1 VTDVVFE
8 DAWPS
13 FDADGRRLGVLATG
27 LTEGAPL
34 GTTRD
39 GQPAGLALVGPAPV
53 RIAVI
58 GQAWLASLLA
68 VRGAVLGATVV
79 VATERPAPWHL
90 LLRAAGGAPFATVV
104 PPGTSAGNSAG
115 GPGASIAT
123 PVLTL
128 HDGGA
133 GADSALARA
142 PWQTSVHLVFRAAGQ
157 PTSLAGIADVV
168 LVPAIPA
175 EEVAAVGQALR
186 LPEPVAAQLSG
197 LGPAEV
203 LVASRQRTAIVTVQA
218 TPGELALLR
227 AGDPVGYPAG

>member
-1 VTDVVFE
+1 MTDVVFE

-68 VRGAVLGATVV
+68 VRGAVLGAAVV
-79 VATERPAPWHL
+79 VVTERPAPWHL
-90 LLRAAGGAPFATVV
+90 LLRAAGGVPFATVI
-104 PPGTSAGNSAG
+104 PPGGAAG
-115 GPGASIAT
+115 GPAASIAT

-142 PWQTSVHLVFRAAGQ
+142 PWQTSVHLVFRAGGQ
-157 PTSLAGIADVV
+157 PTAVLDAADVV
-168 LVPAIPA
+168 LVPAVPA

-186 LPEPVAAQLSG
+186 LPEAVAAHLPG

-203 LVASRQRTAIVTVQA
+203 LVASRHRTAVVTVQA

-227 AGDPVGYPAG
+227 AGDPGGRAAG